1 MSMYF
6 IAELAFFTV
15 LIFYFALKAAGSL
28 FPFYRKRWIK
38 RAYWGLNLIIVAG
51 FAVWWRRIDAF
62 WGKGFLIECVVV
74 WTMAMIISL
83 FLFPVYGVFKKIGKR
98 LWPISQPVDE
108 ERRKLLRAAAISFPA
123 ISLGISS
130 YGVFYGGSTI
140 QSLRHDI
147 FIKDLD
153 PVFHG
158 FKIAQISDSHIG
170 MFFSVE
176 KFERTLK
183 RLAEKKPDVL
193 VITGDLIDDVH
204 LTESVVAALERY
216 YDAFRLGIYFCW
228 GNHEYFRDFAR
239 IEQALAKSRICVL
252 RNQGTFLAKANKPL
266 YLLGVDYPWAEN
278 GDAQMLEG
286 RKLLD
291 QALAGAPEFST
302 KILLSHH
309 SALIDQA
316 YESGIDLTLTGHT
329 HGGQFAILGHSLLPV
344 RYKYMRGM
352 YQEGGKYGYVSTG
365 AGSWFPFRLGC
376 PAEIAVFTLK
386 QA

>member
-6 IAELAFFTV
+6 IAELAFFTI
-15 LIFYFALKAAGSL
+15 LIFYFALKAAGIL
-28 FPFYRKRWIK
+28 FPVYRNRWLK
-38 RAYWGLNLIIVAG
+38 RAYWMFNLIIVLG
-51 FAVWWRRIDAF
+51 FAILWRRIDGF
-62 WGKGFLIECVVV
+62 WGKGFLIECVVL
-74 WTMAMIISL
+74 WTMGMIVSL
-83 FLFPVYGVFKKIGKR
+83 FLFPIYGVLKRAGKR
-98 LWPISQPVDE
+98 FFSDPQPVDE
-108 ERRKLLRAAAISFPA
+108 GKRKFLQAAAISFPA
-123 ISLGISS
+123 VSLGIST

-147 FIKDLD
+147 FIRELD

-170 MFFSVE
+170 MFFSLE
-176 KFERTLK
+176 KFERVLK
-183 RLAEKKPDVL
+183 RLAENKPDVL
-193 VITGDLIDDVH
+193 VITGDLIDDVT
-204 LTESVVAALERY
+204 LTEAVVAVLERY
-216 YDAFRLGIYFCW
+216 FDAFRFGIYFCW

-239 IEQALAKSRICVL
+239 IERALVKSRICVL
-252 RNQGTFLAKANKPL
+252 RNQGAFLAKAQKPL
-266 YLLGVDYPWAEN
+266 YLLGVDYPWADN
-278 GDAQMLEG
+278 KDAQPLKG
-286 RKLLD
+286 RMLLD
-291 QALAGAPEFST
+291 QALEGAPEFST

-329 HGGQFAILGHSLLPV
+329 HGGQFAVLGYSLLPV

-352 YQEGGKYGYVSTG
+352 YQEGDKYGYVSTG